1 MKNINNEEIH
11 LMNNSILYI
20 KKYKS
25 NNIINILKY
34 FILIILLFEN
44 TFMIFLMKKNKL
56 NLIKTNLENQK
67 VRYDI
72 NFDYK
77 LYEKEMLNDKI
88 KKKAGYEVFYEHPY
102 FLNGIIR
109 KTKPKNCL
117 EIGTARGGSSIVIL
131 NAIQDIKGSVLISLD
146 INKKW
151 YKNKKYNTG
160 YRVKKFFPEL
170 TKKWKLYC
178 GEQPHKFLDNLN
190 MKFDLL
196 YLDTVHSS
204 PGEFINILEALP
216 FLNNNAIVI
225 IHDIMFQYLRKM
237 NNNTTLKYINFHPS
251 NIYLFTTLY
260 GDKIVVKNDK
270 YGIEN
275 TGAIFLYKNQER
287 HYLDYFLLLLSPW
300 TYIPKEQ
307 HLKELQIF
315 IKKYYKKE
323 IYLYIFNKSIEYNK
337 KYIDNIKNAKI

>member
-1 MKNINNEEIH
+1 MKKINNEEIP

-20 KKYKS
+20 KKYICV
-25 NNIINILKY
+25 NIINILKY
-34 FILIILLFEN
+34 FILIINFE
-44 TFMIFLMKKNKL
+44 
-56 NLIKTNLENQK
+56 
-67 VRYDI
+67 
-72 NFDYK
+72 YK
-77 LYEKEMLNDKI
+77 LYKKEMLNEKI
-88 KKKAGYEVFYEHPY
+88 KKKAGYEVFYDHPY

-160 YRVKKFFPEL
+160 YRVKKFFPQL
-170 TKKWKLYC
+170 TKNWKLYC

-196 YLDTVHSS
+196 YLDTVHST

-225 IHDIMFQYLRKM
+225 IHDIMFHYLRKM
-237 NNNTTLKYINFHPS
+237 KNNTTLKYLF
-251 NIYLFTTLY
+251 IY
-260 GDKIVVKNDK
+260 
-270 YGIEN
+270 
-275 TGAIFLYKNQER
+275 
-287 HYLDYFLLLLSPW
+287 YFIW
-300 TYIPKEQ
+300 R
-307 HLKELQIF
+307 
-315 IKKYYKKE
+315 
-323 IYLYIFNKSIEYNK
+323 
-337 KYIDNIKNAKI
+337 